1 MASGRAAPVIIQLII
16 TYVIIAFIVRA
27 VRRARKAAPSPPKP
41 GAGAASRTLLS
52 TGRPPSPA
60 PLSGEPSPRDS
71 AVRREE
77 VMFGGVRWQVTFRPH
92 RDLSPEARVTRHDVY
107 VEEPPRCP
115 KCGLGVVETRSWLG
129 YTWSCPECGLRKRS
143 SKSIQAVAQALARG
157 LH

>member
-1 MASGRAAPVIIQLII
+1 MASRAVPVIIQL
-16 TYVIIAFIVRA
+16 VIFYIFISWFVRLL
-27 VRRARKAAPSPPKP
+27 RRRRTQTPTGTP
-41 GAGAASRTLLS
+41 GQETRPTASSS
-52 TGRPPSPA
+52 TPA
-60 PLSGEPSPRDS
+60 EQKSMEIRSQGG

-77 VMFGGVRWQVTFRPH
+77 VMFNGVRWHVTFRPR
-92 RDLSPEARVTRHDVY
+92 RDLASGTRALHRDVY

-143 SKSIQAVAQALARG
+143 SQSMQAVAEALARG

>member
-1 MASGRAAPVIIQLII
+1 MEKMPQ
-16 TYVIIAFIVRA
+16 
-27 VRRARKAAPSPPKP
+27 
-41 GAGAASRTLLS
+41 
-52 TGRPPSPA
+52 TG
-60 PLSGEPSPRDS
+60 

-77 VMFGGVRWQVTFRPH
+77 VMFNGARWQVTFRPH
-92 RDLSPEARVTRHDVY
+92 RDLSSGERSLRRDVY

-115 KCGLGVVETRSWLG
+115 NCGLGVVETRSWLG